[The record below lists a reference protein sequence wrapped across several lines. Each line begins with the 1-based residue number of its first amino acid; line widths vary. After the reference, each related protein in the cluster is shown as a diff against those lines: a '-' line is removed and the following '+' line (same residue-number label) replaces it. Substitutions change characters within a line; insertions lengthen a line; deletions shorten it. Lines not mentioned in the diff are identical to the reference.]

1 MVGIIFRWT
10 ISNDM
15 NIKYAITITV
25 EDLSKK
31 YDIYNEIINEVNNRF
46 IPMNIIK
53 NELKVNN

>member
-1 MVGIIFRWT
+1 
-10 ISNDM
+10 M